1 MWVTLVLIALIV
13 LVAIVLAM
21 RASRIKDDGSG
32 NWTHGRDVRSWEFD
46 VRAAPPT
53 GDGSVTPTSI
63 EFNGEEYSS
72 PEEMPPGPRAAYKLA
87 MKGMLSDVNR
97 DGVPDIV
104 NLMGGAKLFKA
115 SMGQGPA
122 ADAVSR
128 VKELEKMRDEGL
140 ISEDEY
146 NSKRSEIIEQIKKL

>member
-13 LVAIVLAM
+13 LVATVLAM

-32 NWTHGRDVRSWEFD
+32 GWTHGRDAAWKFD
-46 VRAAPPT
+46 VRAAPPM
-53 GDGSVTPTSI
+53 GDGGGITPTSI
-63 EFNGEEYSS
+63 EFNGEEYAS

-87 MKGMLSDVNR
+87 MKGLLSDVNH

-104 NLMGGAKLFKA
+104 NLMGGGKLFKA

-122 ADAVSR
+122 AEAVSR

-140 ISEDEY
+140 ITEDEY
-146 NSKRSEIIEQIKKL
+146 NSKRAEIIEQIKKL